1 VSALVHT
8 APAVHHLS
16 AADGSGS
23 AAPIARA
30 YLAPGRLFASAEDVQ
45 VTTILGSCV
54 AVCIWDPQAEVGG
67 MNHFLLPSGR
77 PASPR
82 FGDSAVALLIGR
94 LLELGAHRSRMSAKV
109 FGGACVLEAFRAD
122 EWSLGARNV
131 EMAREQL
138 GAASIPVVGED
149 VGGDLGRKLVFHVR
163 TGGAWV
169 RTIEMTG

>member
-1 VSALVHT
+1 MSTLASAGPFALR
-8 APAVHHLS
+8 LS
-16 AADGSGS
+16 APDGPGG
-23 AAPIARA
+23 AATPVRA
-30 YLAPGRLFASAEDVQ
+30 YLAPGRLYASGEDAQ

-54 AVCIWDPQAEVGG
+54 AVCIWDAQAQVGG
-67 MNHFLLPSGR
+67 INHFLLPSGG

-94 LLELGAHRSRMSAKV
+94 LLELGAHRGRLSAKV

-138 GAASIPVVGED
+138 AAAGIPVVGED
-149 VGGDLGRKLVFHVR
+149 VGGDRGRKLVFHVR
-163 TGGAWV
+163 TGAAWV
-169 RTIEMTG
+169 RSIEMKG